1 MAARNSSISLTD
13 LPMRRPVLAV
23 AIWMAAA
30 ICPVPAAQ
38 AATGPAAAAPFLAD
52 GRAPLDRL
60 HGQFDTLRTRENWLA
75 ETVYTYAD
83 APRLRIDAWRTR
95 QEGAALWILAGIH
108 GEEPAGPNALAE
120 QVESVAALA
129 RTGVPVVMIPMCNPR
144 AYWHNWRYPAT
155 SDRDWKGGGYSV
167 GDSEYLLPKLAGGDG
182 ARAAKPPGPETEA
195 LIGYVLRTAERYPPL
210 LVLDFHE
217 DELSVEGGYVY
228 WQGRSSEGPVV
239 AREIVRLLQS
249 AGVSIRMSGKTRFDE
264 TIENGIIGPN
274 GVGQLFNDG
283 SIDELLATPQVIVNG
298 RARRGPAAPIAI
310 VIETPAQAGSPLARR
325 VAGHRAVVAQLPKLW
340 AMSGGMLIP

>member
-1 MAARNSSISLTD
+1 MAARNSSISLTA
-13 LPMRRPVLAV
+13 LPMRRSVLAV
-23 AIWMAAA
+23 ATWIAAA
-30 ICPVPAAQ
+30 VCAAPAAP
-38 AATGPAAAAPFLAD
+38 AATGPPAAAPFLAD
-52 GRAPLDRL
+52 GRAPLARL

-83 APRLRIDAWRTR
+83 EPRLSIDAWRTR
-95 QEGAALWILAGIH
+95 QDGAALWILAGIH

-120 QVESVAALA
+120 QIESVAALA
-129 RTGVPVVMIPMCNPR
+129 STGVPVVMIPMCNPR
-144 AYWHNWRYPAT
+144 GYWRNWRYPAT

-167 GDSEYLLPKLAGGDG
+167 GDAEYLLPKLAGGAE

-195 LIGYVLRTAERYPPL
+195 LTGYVLRTAERYPPL

-228 WQGRSSEGPVV
+228 WQGWSGEGPAV

-249 AGVSIRMSGKTRFDE
+249 AGVSIRISGRTRFDE

-283 SIDELLATPQVIVNG
+283 SIDELLAAPQVIVNG
-298 RARRGPAAPIAI
+298 KAHRGPAAPIAI
-310 VIETPAQAGSPLARR
+310 AIETPANPGSALVKRI
-325 VAGHRAVVAQLPKLW
+325 AGHRAVIARLRDLW
-340 AMSGGMLIP
+340 LMSGGVRIP